1 MKDVALVGLPGSGK
15 STVFTAVSR
24 QAAQRGATAAQAVVE
39 VPDPRL
45 EQLAAIYGSKKITHG
60 QVRIVDI
67 AGIDARAIGEARAA
81 DALAIVL
88 RAFGPDADPKRDLD
102 SFRAELAVTDLQT
115 VEKVHER
122 VSKQARTGNKD
133 AVFELD
139 VVTRAEKALSDSRW
153 LSEEDWAPDEHRVLS
168 LWTPLTLKPALHVVN
183 AEDPSVEHAQVPE
196 PCVVICGALEAETS
210 ELSPDE
216 AAELLAGFGIEGS
229 AVGRFIRA
237 AYDAIDLLTF
247 FTAGPTEARAWEV
260 HKGAKAPQAAG
271 AIHSD
276 FERAFIRAERVAFD
290 DIIEC
295 GSEDAARKKGLLRAE
310 GKDYVVREGD
320 VLLILHGA

>member
-1 MKDVALVGLPGSGK
+1 MKDVALVGLRACGK
-15 STVFTAVSR
+15 STVFKAVSR
-24 QAAQRGATAAQAVVE
+24 QTAQYGTASQAVVE
-39 VPDPRL
+39 VPDERL
-45 EQLAAIYGSKKITHG
+45 HTLAQIYDSKKITHG
-60 QVRIVDI
+60 QVRLVDI

-102 SFRAELAVTDLQT
+102 TFRAELAVTDLAT

-133 AVFELD
+133 AVFEQD
-139 VVTRAEKALSDSRW
+139 VCVRAEAVLSDGRW
-153 LSEEDWAPDEHRVLS
+153 LAEESWAPEERRVLS
-168 LWTPLTLKPALHVVN
+168 LWTPLTLKPALHVIN
-183 AEDPSVEHAQVPE
+183 AEEPDTPTEGIPE
-196 PCVVICGALEAETS
+196 PKVVICGALEAEAT
-210 ELSPDE
+210 ELPEDD
-216 AAELLAGFGIEGS
+216 AAELLHGFGIEESGR
-229 AVGRFIRA
+229 GRFIRA

-260 HKGAKAPQAAG
+260 RKGAKAPQAAG

-276 FERAFIRAERVAFD
+276 FERAFIRAERVGFD
-290 DIIEC
+290 DIVEC

-310 GKDYVVREGD
+310 GKDYVVQEGD
-320 VLLILHGA
+320 VLLILHSA

>member
-15 STVFTAVSR
+15 STVFTAVTR
-24 QAAQRGATAAQAVVE
+24 QQPQYGTASQAVVE
-39 VPDPRL
+39 VPDERL
-45 EQLAAIYGSKKITHG
+45 HTIAEIYGSKKITHG

-67 AGIDARAIGEARAA
+67 AGIDARAIGEARAT

-102 SFRAELAVTDLQT
+102 AFRAELAVTDLGT

-133 AVFELD
+133 ALAEQAICV
-139 VVTRAEKALSDSRW
+139 RAEAALSEGHW
-153 LSEEDWAPDEHRVLS
+153 LAEVDWTPDERRVLA
-168 LWTPLTLKPALHVVN
+168 LWTPLTLKPALHVLN
-183 AEDPSVEHAQVPE
+183 AEEPSASADGIPDPK
-196 PCVVICGALEAETS
+196 VVLCGALEAEAT
-210 ELSPDE
+210 ELAEDE
-216 AAELLAGFGIEGS
+216 AAELLLGFGIEGS
-229 AVGRFIRA
+229 GRGRFIRA

-247 FTAGPTEARAWEV
+247 FTAGPTETRAWEV

-276 FERAFIRAERVAFD
+276 FERAFIRAERVGYD
-290 DIIEC
+290 DIVSC
-295 GSEDAARKKGLLRAE
+295 GSEDAARRQGLLRAE
-310 GKDYVVREGD
+310 GKDYVVCEGD